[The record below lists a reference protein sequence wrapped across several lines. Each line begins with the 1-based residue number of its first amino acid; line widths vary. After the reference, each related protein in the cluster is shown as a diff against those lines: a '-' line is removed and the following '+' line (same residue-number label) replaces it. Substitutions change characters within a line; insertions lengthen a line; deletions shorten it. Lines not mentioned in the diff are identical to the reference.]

1 MSIQYGTRI
10 ITFQP
15 TINMAGNLPGLFS
28 TTLFF
33 PNQASHG
40 VNIDTGSVGIV
51 VPIATLQD
59 GEGNFQPWA
68 QPAGETLTFTYEPS
82 GNTRTGPVVVVTG
95 LQVGDGT
102 PQGTTVLGPV
112 RVMACTNDDTVYM
125 LGVGIGLEAK
135 ATLTPSGNA
144 ATALDNPFLNLR
156 DMLEPDPAVLPAYA
170 LTAALQDNGRH
181 GLVTLGQ
188 TVDSL
193 QGYRFLPLVADSS
206 SPSGLQLPWVQLTVT
221 PQGGTPIQ
229 TQAQMLMDAGITNMF
244 IGVVPEPQP
253 PIPWLNTAITIQAE
267 DEAGVTALNY
277 SFVNTQPADG
287 PSPNVNCDPSQ
298 PASPSRILNG
308 GPSPQGGSFL
318 NTGVHLLAAYD
329 YVVDAVNTRLG
340 LRPRS

>member
-1 MSIQYGTRI
+1 MSIQYGTRT

-15 TINMAGNLPGLFS
+15 TIDMAGDLPGLFS

-68 QPAGETLTFTYEPS
+68 QPTGETLTFTYEPS
-82 GNTRTGPVVVVTG
+82 GNTRTGPIVVVTG

-102 PQGTTVLGPV
+102 PQGTAVLGPV

-135 ATLTPSGNA
+135 ATLSPSGNA
-144 ATALDNPFLNLR
+144 ATALDNPFLSLR
-156 DMLEPDPAVLPAYA
+156 DMLEPNPAVLPAYA
-170 LTAALQDNGRH
+170 LTAALQADGRH

-188 TVDSL
+188 TIDSL

-244 IGVVPEPQP
+244 IGVIPEPQP
-253 PIPWLNTAITIQAE
+253 PIPWLNTAVTIQAE
-267 DEAGVTALNY
+267 DESGATALNY
-277 SFVNTQPADG
+277 SFVNSQPADG
-287 PSPNVNCDPSQ
+287 PGPNVNCDPSQ

-308 GPSPQGGSFL
+308 GPSPQDGSFL